1 MRRRIAVV
9 LLHVASGILPASRRE
24 WLRDMRRELD
34 YAESDA
40 LALEW
45 AIGCLSV
52 SLQERVRAMWNS
64 TGRISR
70 PVLVLE
76 WLMCFGP
83 LTLLWAVAL
92 SIIVRH
98 GAAVETVVP
107 TLFGTLGPIG
117 LCVTMYATFSK
128 SRGPRWLPLALVAAS
143 VTLVAWQLGNAVAL
157 GRHTQWFAS
166 DLQVFVLLSLLPLV
180 GALHLMQLS
189 RRAAAV

>member
-1 MRRRIAVV
+1 MRRRIAIV
-9 LLHVASGILPASRRE
+9 LLDVASGILPASRLE
-24 WLRDMRRELD
+24 WLRDMRSELD
-34 YAESDA
+34 YAQSDA

-45 AIGCLSV
+45 AIGCLLV
-52 SLQERVRAMWNS
+52 SLRERARAMLNS

-92 SIIVRH
+92 SLIVRL
-98 GAAVETVVP
+98 GATVEIVVP

-117 LCVTMYATFSK
+117 LCITLYATFSK

-143 VTLVAWQLGNAVAL
+143 VALVALQLGNAVAF
-157 GRHTQWFAS
+157 GRHTQWFES
-166 DLQVFVLLSLLPLV
+166 DLQVFILLSLLPLV

-189 RRAAAV
+189 GRAAAL

>member
-9 LLHVASGILPASRRE
+9 LLRVASGILPASRRE
-24 WLRDMRRELD
+24 WQRDMRTELD

-40 LALEW
+40 LALKW

-52 SLQERVRAMWNS
+52 SLQERVRTMLNS
-64 TGRISR
+64 TGKISR

-92 SIIVRH
+92 SVIVRH
-98 GAAVETVVP
+98 GATVEIVVP
-107 TLFGTLGPIG
+107 TLFGMLGPIG
-117 LCVTMYATFSK
+117 LCVTLYATFSK
-128 SRGPRWLPLALVAAS
+128 SRGPRWLPLTLVAAS
-143 VTLVAWQLGNAVAL
+143 VALVALQLGNAVGF

-166 DLQVFVLLSLLPLV
+166 DLQVVVLLSLLPLV

-189 RRAAAV
+189 RRTAGV